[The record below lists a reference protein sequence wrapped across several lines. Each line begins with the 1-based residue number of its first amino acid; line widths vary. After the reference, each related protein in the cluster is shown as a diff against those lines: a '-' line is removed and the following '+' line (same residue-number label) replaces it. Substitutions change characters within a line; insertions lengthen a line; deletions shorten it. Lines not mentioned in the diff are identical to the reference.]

1 MIRTLQ
7 LICSQCNKP
16 FMSDGVL
23 YYKDN
28 YMSSQLRDTK
38 FICPDCIEDWKDKW
52 QIKSAVF
59 QEKDYVM
66 TVTLEL
72 ENGERYENM
81 DCTPIDETET
91 VVTGE
96 DIPVEAQQKLYEIYK
111 AWDSERKAHVLKDL
125 TFSDEF
131 MRTAFTCET
140 YGGER
145 YENVAFR
152 FNMRG
157 ELETEKPLPDYIKK
171 QIIDAYKIYEAQNIS
186 E

>member
-7 LICSQCNKP
+7 LVCSQCNKP
-16 FMSDGVL
+16 FTSDGVL

-28 YMSSQLRDTK
+28 YLSANIRDAK
-38 FICPDCIEDWKDKW
+38 FICPECIAAWKEKW
-52 QIKSAVF
+52 QIKNAQF

-66 TVTLEL
+66 TVTLKL

-81 DCTPIDETET
+81 DCTPIDDTET

-96 DIPVEAQQKLYEIYK
+96 DIPPEAQKKLYAIYA
-111 AWDSERKAHVLKDL
+111 AWDRERKAHILKDL

-131 MRTAFTCET
+131 MRTSFTCET